1 MTKKLSRRDWERLSA
16 YLDGQLSPREQA
28 RLVARLEEDADL
40 SVALENLQA
49 TRDALRSLPVMKAPR
64 NFTLT
69 PEMVSQPRRQTTPLV
84 PIFRLASVLASL
96 LFVIVVVGDVLGL
109 GRGVGLMQPAMEAP
123 VAEMLVEEEQE
134 EVVGVAAPTATDLAE
149 DALEDAREGEAE
161 KAVEDAEAPEA
172 EAYVEEE
179 EAEEQAPAL
188 EAESAS
194 PQATVTPL
202 ATAAETIAPTPT
214 SSPIFPPT
222 ETFTPIPTNTPE
234 VVATPEAAL
243 GLPRLSPIR
252 LLEILLAFLAI
263 VTAGAAFLLRR
274 RKP

>member
-1 MTKKLSRRDWERLSA
+1 MMKDISRRDWGRLSA

-28 RLVARLEEDADL
+28 RLLAHLEADADL
-40 SVALENLQA
+40 RAALENLQA
-49 TRDALRSLPVMKAPR
+49 TRDALRSLPPVRAPR
-64 NFTLT
+64 NFTLS
-69 PEMVSQPRRQTTPLV
+69 PEMVSQPRRKTTPLV

-123 VAEMLVEEEQE
+123 VAEMVVEEEQE
-134 EVVGVAAPTATDLAE
+134 EVVGVPAPTATVVVE
-149 DALEDAREGEAE
+149 DTQEDAREGEAE
-161 KAVEDAEAPEA
+161 KEVDEAEAPEA

-194 PQATVTPL
+194 PQVTPTPL
-202 ATAAETIAPTPT
+202 ATAVETAPPTPT
-214 SSPIFPPT
+214 SSLTPPPT
-222 ETFTPIPTNTPE
+222 ETSSPIPTSTPE
-234 VVATPEAAL
+234 VVATPEVDV
-243 GLPRLSPIR
+243 GLPSFAPIR
-252 LLEILLAFLAI
+252 VAEILLAVSAI
-263 VTAGAAFLLRR
+263 VTAGAAFLLRK

>member
-28 RLVARLEEDADL
+28 CLVARLQEDADL
-40 SVALENLQA
+40 QAALENLEA
-49 TRDALRSLPVMKAPR
+49 TRDALRSLPAMKAPR

-69 PEMVSQPRRQTTPLV
+69 PEMVSQPRQKSTPLV
-84 PIFRLASVLASL
+84 PLFRLASVLASL

-134 EVVGVAAPTATDLAE
+134 EVVGVAAPTATVLAE
-149 DALEDAREGEAE
+149 DALEDARDGEAE
-161 KAVEDAEAPEA
+161 KAVEEAEAPEA

-194 PQATVTPL
+194 PQATATPL

-214 SSPIFPPT
+214 SSQTFSPT

-234 VVATPEAAL
+234 AVATPEADL
-243 GLPRLSPIR
+243 GFPRLSPIR

-263 VTAGAAFLLRR
+263 VSAVAAFLLRR
-274 RKP
+274 CKP